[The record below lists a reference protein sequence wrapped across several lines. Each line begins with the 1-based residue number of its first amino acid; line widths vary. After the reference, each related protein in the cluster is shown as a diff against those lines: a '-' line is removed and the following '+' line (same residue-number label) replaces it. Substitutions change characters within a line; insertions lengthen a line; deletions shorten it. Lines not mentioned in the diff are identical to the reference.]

1 MSTPEPIQQHY
12 IQSPSELLPCS
23 GMLNFDT
30 LLITLCIIN
39 LALLSLFMCECFFVC
54 KIVVLVVNCF
64 VSLCVYTQDMYF
76 ILIVFFLDDVHFI
89 YKYTCGILF
98 CRFKTVLMPFLVN
111 WNLSCGK
118 IWNITINKE
127 KFSDFHELF
136 RIYFGDLLNFT
147 ALILD
152 TGGHYEFTLFI
163 NNPKICSTTVTGKIP
178 LTMWLFPTCV
188 KLVPIFKAP
197 S

>member
-98 CRFKTVLMPFLVN
+98 CRSKIVLMPFLVN

-127 KFSDFHELF
+127 KVFLLSWTLSHILWRPSEFYSFNIRHRWPL
-136 RIYFGDLLNFT
+136 RVYFV
-147 ALILD
+147 
-152 TGGHYEFTLFI
+152 YQ
-163 NNPKICSTTVTGKIP
+163 
-178 LTMWLFPTCV
+178 
-188 KLVPIFKAP
+188 
-197 S
+197 